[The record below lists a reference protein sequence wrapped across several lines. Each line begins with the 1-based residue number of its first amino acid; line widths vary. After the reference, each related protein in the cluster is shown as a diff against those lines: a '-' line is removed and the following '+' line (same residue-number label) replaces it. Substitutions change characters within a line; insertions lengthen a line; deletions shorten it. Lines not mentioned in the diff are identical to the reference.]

1 MLQAWRLTAKTVKVT
16 RGEAEREVEKS
27 CAKRVIRGWRG
38 EVQRRKAIIRKMVE
52 KMWGCQKMKMR
63 EAV

>member
-1 MLQAWRLTAKTVKVT
+1 MRTVKVT
-16 RGEAEREVEKS
+16 RGKAEREVEKS

-52 KMWGCQKMKMR
+52 KMRGS
-63 EAV
+63 